1 MEESNKKSRRAGRMI
16 VRLNGTVMGDEDLCR
31 EAGCRITDGSVCAD
45 LSFLR
50 GVSSVIKYFD
60 NFLS

>member
-1 MEESNKKSRRAGRMI
+1 MI
-16 VRLNGTVMGDEDLCR
+16 VRLKGTGMRDEDLCR

-50 GVSSVIKYFD
+50 GVSTVIKYFD